1 MTRAVNR
8 HACIHCRSSRRR
20 WPGREQQSRDA
31 GIRWCRF
38 NDETL
43 YWTAAGASEDLP
55 EGLRRLGGP
64 PQSVQGDL
72 YLVVQVGNAFVDEFP
87 DARLV
92 INKGRYLAVELR
104 PEEVKDIQAHED
116 ACFGLCTLPEDA
128 VVLETR
134 ARTRRQSD
142 PGIAPL
148 VALVSQPQL
157 AQTLAVLTGF
167 RTRHSLTGEF
177 SAAADW
183 RRAKLLSLGYAS
195 TKTSI
200 AVGSS
205 TSFKIAP

>member
-1 MTRAVNR
+1 M
-8 HACIHCRSSRRR
+8 
-20 WPGREQQSRDA
+20 
-31 GIRWCRF
+31 
-38 NDETL
+38 
-43 YWTAAGASEDLP
+43 
-55 EGLRRLGGP
+55 
-64 PQSVQGDL
+64 QGDL